1 MRDVR
6 WLTDREDPRTVLT
19 VCLAILG
26 LVVLFAKP
34 MLDQGTPAP
43 WIVSVFGVALVQ
55 FVWALFGIGVG
66 EPAGSVVRRSA

>member
-26 LVVLFAKP
+26 LVALFAKP
-34 MLDQGTPAP
+34 MRDQGTPAP

-55 FVWALFGIGVG
+55 FVWAF
-66 EPAGSVVRRSA
+66 VRYRRWRADRERDPS